1 MYNKRQYMKESSYQ
15 NYFVLGLV
23 LIVVLFFAAAIIF
36 FSEQKNN
43 KESIKTQGPL
53 SLGNVQNSS
62 GNTYKDPVCGMSFNY
77 PSIWKQSRAKLPL
90 PQIPLSQIVF
100 DEPAIKGSQA
110 RNSLFSFI
118 CYDGAKYSFDQ
129 FMADGGSDL
138 KKESLNVGGLSWI
151 RAGNYIYTTQNNKLY
166 ILQMFFT
173 KYDMRPETQY
183 ENTFMDILKSV
194 RFN

>member
-1 MYNKRQYMKESSYQ
+1 MYNKIQHMKESSYQ
-15 NYFVLGLV
+15 SYFVLGSI
-23 LIVVLFFAAAIIF
+23 LIIALFFVAVVIF
-36 FSEQKNN
+36 FSEHKSDSD
-43 KESIKTQGPL
+43 SIKTQNPL
-53 SLGNVQNSS
+53 SLGNVQNNQA
-62 GNTYKDPVCGMSFNY
+62 NTYKDPVCGISFNY
-77 PSIWKQSRAKLPL
+77 PAPWKQSTAKLPL
-90 PQIPLSQIVF
+90 PQPPLSQIIF

-118 CYDGAKYSFDQ
+118 CYDGTKYSFDQ
-129 FMADGGSDL
+129 FIIDSGSDF
-138 KKESLNVGGLSWI
+138 KKEILTVGGLSWT

-173 KYDMRPETQY
+173 KYDMRPEIKY